1 MEMGR
6 RMFIDDSRFFDRVLF
21 ARVRSLLG
29 MHGSLFSDAH
39 LVEVSLAVSPVLDNL
54 YE

>member
-6 RMFIDDSRFFDRVLF
+6 RMFVDDRRFFDRVLF
-21 ARVRSLLG
+21 ARICSLLVG
-29 MHGSLFSDAH
+29 YGSLFSDAH
-39 LVEVSLAVSPVLDNL
+39 LVEVSLAVSPVLDNF